1 MASKDHQLAGS
12 KISYPV
18 DTITVSDRGYSI
30 AKSISRNAEL
40 GIHSDST
47 KIKKVLV
54 VEDDQITQEVLG
66 LFLQDIFDLDYA
78 SSADVA
84 VELVRTND
92 YMAVLMDINLGRGK
106 NGLHVT
112 KEIRNMKG
120 KENLPIIAQTAFAMR
135 VDRKEFLDAGCD
147 FYLSK
152 PFTKDELRDILLE
165 IKNKQE

>member
-1 MASKDHQLAGS
+1 MASNEQRFAGS

-18 DTITVSDRGYSI
+18 DTITVSERGYSI
-30 AKSISRNAEL
+30 AKSISQNAEL
-40 GIHSDST
+40 RNNTD
-47 KIKKVLV
+47 KNKLKKVLV

-66 LFLQDIFDLDYA
+66 LFLQDMFELDYA
-78 SSADVA
+78 ASADEA
-84 VELVRTND
+84 IELVRAND

-135 VDRKEFLDAGCD
+135 GDKEEFLDAGCD
-147 FYLSK
+147 YYLSK
-152 PFTKDELRDILLE
+152 PFTKEELRDILLE
-165 IKNKQE
+165 IKSKQE